1 MAKLDLY
8 HEKRDFGVTSEP
20 HGKIGRSAK
29 SKLKFVIQRHDA
41 TRLHYDFRL
50 ELDGVYKSWAVTKVP
65 SLDPATKRLAV
76 EVEDHPI
83 EYGTFEGVIP
93 AGEYGGGTVQLW
105 DRGTW
110 EPQGDDPN
118 RELAK
123 GQLKIVMHGERMHG
137 KWALIRLKDDRARP
151 GRKVRHNWLLIK
163 EKDEEARPGEP
174 ETLATEQTSIKSG
187 RTLEEIAANKKGR
200 VWHSNRKASSYSAG
214 AARVAAAQAAKKK
227 TRTQTSSSSGKSRRP
242 VKRAKPRR

>member
-8 HEKRDFGVTSEP
+8 HQKRDFKVTSEP
-20 HGKIGRSAK
+20 RGKVVRGKAAK
-29 SKLKFVIQRHDA
+29 RKFVIQRHDA

-50 ELDGVYKSWAVTKVP
+50 ELDGVYKSWAVTKTP

-83 EYGTFEGVIP
+83 DYGTFEGVIP

-110 EPQGDDPN
+110 MPQGDNPQ
-118 RELAK
+118 RELEK
-123 GQLKIVMHGERMHG
+123 GQLKIVLDGERMQG
-137 KWALIRLKDDRARP
+137 KWALIRLKDDKPRF

-163 EKDEEARPGEP
+163 EKDDIARPGEP
-174 ETLATEQTSIKSG
+174 ETLAGEVTSVKTG
-187 RTLEEIAANKKGR
+187 RTLEEIAANTRKR
-200 VWHSNRKASSYSAG
+200 VWHSNRPAKAISQG
-214 AARVAAAQAAKKK
+214 AAKLKGAVGAKKK
-227 TRTQTSSSSGKSRRP
+227 TRASSSSRRAPRRPASRR
-242 VKRAKPRR
+242 R